1 MDFDWLIEIS
11 NIFFP
16 EIMHIFE
23 RIHLLHGR
31 TFYTD
36 FVCVWQSEKH
46 KKKTKMAFTHVRDQF
61 NINTYVKMFL
71 KIKSSHE
78 TNPPSYERKVTWN
91 VTCMILS
98 TEVKWHPLQCSWTY
112 DPIEK
117 CIKSFSETKC
127 TNLHWT

>member
-1 MDFDWLIEIS
+1 MQHFGQASYVQSKLHMYTKVHNKKIPRY
-11 NIFFP
+11 NITHRQEHALKMYMVELSTP
-16 EIMHIFE
+16 I
-23 RIHLLHGR
+23 LS
-31 TFYTD
+31 
-36 FVCVWQSEKH
+36 VCDNRENH

-98 TEVKWHPLQCSWTY
+98 TEIKWPPLQCS
-112 DPIEK
+112 
-117 CIKSFSETKC
+117 
-127 TNLHWT
+127 